1 MRGWIKAIIILPFNA
16 LVTIPCLILYFS
28 GYDLRLN
35 TVPLVVLGAASG
47 IAGLGLAGWTMCL
60 FEKVGKGT
68 AAPWGPPKKLVVRGP
83 YRHVRNPMIT
93 SVLIMLLAE
102 YLILNAPVILI
113 WLAVFFAVNTVYFP
127 LFEERDL
134 EKRFGED
141 YLEYKRNV
149 PRWIP
154 RLTGWRNGFRPRNGG

>member
-1 MRGWIKAIIILPFNA
+1 MNGWIKAIVILPFNA
-16 LVTIPCLILYFS
+16 LVVIPCLFLYFS
-28 GYDLRLN
+28 GYALRFN
-35 TVPLVVLGAASG
+35 TVPLVALGAVLG

-68 AAPWGPPKKLVVRGP
+68 AAPWEPPKKLVVRGP

-93 SVLIMLLAE
+93 SVLVMLLSE
-102 YLILNAPVILI
+102 YLILDAPAVLI
-113 WLAVFFAVNTVYFP
+113 WLGVFFAVNTGYFP

-134 EKRFGED
+134 EKRFGEA

-154 RLTGWRNGFRPRNGG
+154 RLTGWSPNA